1 MTLLEVHALGYER
14 TLQLPAESKAER
26 VRAHLD
32 HISKNTRRQT
42 GLGGGG
48 KEGCTAARLELLP
61 REFQPAP
68 SHRVREQSNVPFWAS
83 VANRSAVSPG
93 L

>member
-42 GLGGGG
+42 GLGGVGG
-48 KEGCTAARLELLP
+48 RRGPQLRASSYSLENSSLPHLIGSGNRAMCPFGHLWQTGLL
-61 REFQPAP
+61 
-68 SHRVREQSNVPFWAS
+68 
-83 VANRSAVSPG
+83 
-93 L
+93 